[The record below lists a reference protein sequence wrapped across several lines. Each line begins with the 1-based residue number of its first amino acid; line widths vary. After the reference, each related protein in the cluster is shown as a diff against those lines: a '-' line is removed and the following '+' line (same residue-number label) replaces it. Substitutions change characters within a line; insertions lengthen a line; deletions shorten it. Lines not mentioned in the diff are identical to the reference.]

1 MPKGKI
7 MFIPTH
13 DLHKSIRKKILF
25 KKLGFNPEESLTV
38 ILLRR
43 ILKKHSLLLVLQIL
57 SIFPEKLDE
66 NKIDF

>member
-1 MPKGKI
+1 
-7 MFIPTH
+7 MFVPTH
-13 DLHKSIRKKILF
+13 DLHKSIRKKIILRNS
-25 KKLGFNPEESLTV
+25 GFNPAESISL
-38 ILLRR
+38 ILLRQ